1 MEHLFEGI
9 KVRQADPHDHLRNFS
24 DRVKKAQ
31 KRDKSPAPH
40 KGRGTLIG
48 MAYRLSVELVVG
60 VSVGGFIGWWLDK
73 WFATAPIFFLLM
85 LILGMVAGIL
95 NVIRAARAMQDKVQL
110 DDESQN
116 QSQSENENKK

>member
-1 MEHLFEGI
+1 LEHLFEGI
-9 KVRQADPHDHLRNFS
+9 KVRQADPHDHLRKFS

-31 KRDKSPAPH
+31 KRGKQAPAH
-40 KGRGTLIG
+40 KARGTLIG

-85 LILGMVAGIL
+85 LVLGMVAGIL
-95 NVIRAARAMQDKVQL
+95 NVIRAAREMQDKVQL
-110 DDESQN
+110 DNDN
-116 QSQSENENKK
+116 ENENENETHTS

>member
-1 MEHLFEGI
+1 M
-9 KVRQADPHDHLRNFS
+9 RQSDPHNQLRNFS

-31 KRDKSPAPH
+31 KRDKSAPTH

-85 LILGMVAGIL
+85 LVLGMVAGIF
-95 NVIRAARAMQDKVQL
+95 NVIRAARDMQDKVQL
-110 DDESQN
+110 DNDNDNENQN
-116 QSQSENENKK
+116 ENEK